1 VEIGIFTRLVAQDPA
16 RWRGVVALATDL
28 RLQRR
33 KGVLAGDGINLFAAG
48 AIRAAGEIVWSI
60 DEAVGA
66 LGRLRA
72 GS

>member
-1 VEIGIFTRLVAQDPA
+1 
-16 RWRGVVALATDL
+16 
-28 RLQRR
+28 
-33 KGVLAGDGINLFAAG
+33 VLAGDGINLFAAG

-72 GS
+72 GN